1 MDRSRADNAGPT
13 AVAAAKT
20 DRSRRVLVVAVGNPF
35 RHDDGLGL
43 AVLDRLVA
51 LAQADDSLAHADIVE
66 ESGEPVAL
74 ISRWADYDSV
84 IMIDAVSSGGQPG
97 QLHRIECSGG
107 NWDLGRSS
115 ARASTHG
122 LGVAEAVA
130 LGRTLDRLPHRLVVL
145 GLETADVSQ
154 GEGLSAP
161 VAASLE
167 QLIDAAVADIRSES
181 ALPVQVS

>member
-1 MDRSRADNAGPT
+1 MDPSQAADGART
-13 AVAAAKT
+13 SVVAERT
-20 DRSRRVLVVAVGNPF
+20 DQSRRVLVVAVGNPF

-43 AVLDRLVA
+43 VVLDRLLA
-51 LAQADDSLAHADIVE
+51 LAPDDDALARADVVE

-74 ISRWADYDSV
+74 ISRWAGYDSV
-84 IMIDAVSSGGQPG
+84 IMIDAVSSGGEPG

-107 NWDLGRSS
+107 NWDVGRSS

-130 LGRTLDRLPHRLVVL
+130 LGRTLDRLPQRLIVL

-161 VAASLE
+161 VAASL
-167 QLIDAAVADIRSES
+167 QGLVDAAVSAVRSES
-181 ALPVQVS
+181 ELSLQEA